1 MQPFELLTTIVF
13 LTMYA
18 GSALRAII
26 APEAYRAAEILFY
39 KNGKPALF
47 ELAAF
52 VLTGVAFLLL
62 LVHFVIETPRVSQIL
77 LYGMVILFEVMLPFH
92 FMPFFRERMASTL
105 SAKTPA
111 KYRSSGLTRLGIAA
125 LIVLLPLIYGS

>member
-1 MQPFELLTTIVF
+1 MQLFEFLTTLAF

-26 APEAYRAAEILFY
+26 APEAYRSAEIAFY
-39 KNGKPALF
+39 KSGKPALF

-52 VLTGVAFLLL
+52 VLTGAAFVL
-62 LVHFVIETPRVSQIL
+62 LVIHFVTETPRVSQIL
-77 LYGMVILFEVMLPFH
+77 LYGMVILFDIMLPFH
-92 FMPFFRERMASTL
+92 FLPFFRERMASTL
-105 SAKTPA
+105 SVKTPE

-125 LIVLLPLIYGS
+125 LIVLFPLIYGS